1 MLSDAGLTALRLG
14 TVAAI
19 VWALL
24 QRNELREAQLM
35 LDAAPAPHGW
45 SGAVVACAR
54 VQLLLAERRYDDAL
68 VELEAVEAEAGR
80 AGWRSSGPLAWRSL
94 AVAAHLGLRDGETA
108 RRLAEDEL
116 AKAETFGCARELGRA
131 LRVRALSL
139 GGDEELL
146 GAAVDCLRDADATV
160 ELATALIDQGAALR
174 RRGERGRAR
183 ETLRGKGARG
193 EERRER
199 ACRPRPGRA
208 ARRRRA
214 AAPDRTLRR
223 RLAHAERAPRRRA
236 RSGRR
241 RQRRR
246 SRRPSFV
253 MVRTVEMHLSSAYR
267 KLAIGSA
274 RGARRR
280 ACSGG
285 STRPVILRSPPENP
299 VAAPR
304 RGPAH
309 RRGTVAGDRTTRPRR
324 EP

>member
-1 MLSDAGLTALRLG
+1 MLGDAGLTALRLG

-24 QRNELREAQLM
+24 QRNELREAQLV

-45 SGAVVACAR
+45 SGAAVACAR

-94 AVAAHLGLRDGETA
+94 AVAAHLGLRDAETA

-116 AKAETFGCARELGRA
+116 AGAETFGCARELGRA

-139 GGDEELL
+139 GGDEQLL

-160 ELATALIDQGAALR
+160 ELATALIDHGAALR
-174 RRGERGRAR
+174 RRGERARAR
-183 ETLRGKGARG
+183 EPLYEGRELAAR
-193 EERRER
+193 ERCER

-214 AAPDRTLRR
+214 AAPDRALRR

-236 RSGRR
+236 RSGGAGNAEIA
-241 RQRRR
+241 QTL
-246 SRRPSFV
+246 FV
-253 MVRTVEMHLSSAYR
+253 TVRTVEMHLSSAYR
-267 KLAIGSA
+267 KLAIGSREALAGALAAGAPPA
-274 RGARRR
+274 R
-280 ACSGG
+280 
-285 STRPVILRSPPENP
+285 
-299 VAAPR
+299 
-304 RGPAH
+304 
-309 RRGTVAGDRTTRPRR
+309 
-324 EP
+324 